1 MEKDILKGESETM
14 KKQEFQSAVER
25 YKAEMLQTAA
35 RSRQPGN
42 AVGTPVTLPEDP
54 DAVINMPEASPE
66 RDPLQQFDSVA
77 DTFESFR
84 QRNTK
89 SGFLRVQIFAGP
101 QTIPVPDA
109 NVLVTRD
116 FIDGARRFASG
127 KTDASGILDGIVL
140 PAPDGSLAQQPGTTP
155 PYALYDIQVSHPDY
169 RTEIYKQVPIF
180 EGIKSIQPVQ
190 FQSSQT
196 GA

>member
-1 MEKDILKGESETM
+1 MEN
-14 KKQEFQSAVER
+14 QEFQSTVER
-25 YKAEMLQTAA
+25 YKAELLQTAA
-35 RSRQPGN
+35 RSRETEN
-42 AVGTPVTLPEDP
+42 IVGTPITLPSDP
-54 DAVINMPEASPE
+54 NAVVNLPEASPE
-66 RDPLQQFDSVA
+66 RDPLQQFEPVA

-89 SGFLRVQIFAGP
+89 TGFLRVQTFAGP

-127 KTDASGILDGIVL
+127 KTDQSGVLDGIVL
-140 PAPDGSLAQQPGTTP
+140 PAPEGSLAQQPGTIP

-180 EGIKSIQPVQ
+180 DGVKSIQPVQ